1 MLRRVLRLARM
12 LCALMYR
19 QNGDLANL
27 LKSAGK
33 KCPRVP
39 VWVRGVQ
46 SLFGQ
51 CPNAFVSNF
60 VGASRGGISIGGGV
74 CKASLKLIWSWAIV
88 GTQCSQLP
96 PRPHRLLPK
105 GWNETKGN
113 SSVIK
118 TNQARFN
125 LHISL
130 NNEHFYL
137 SLDQEGKIWRAL
149 AERAGSSL
157 KGRTPN
163 IVNIVAIYTL
173 FLKDFRGVIVLSE
186 SVNFEQKSACFKPPS
201 P

>member
-1 MLRRVLRLARM
+1 MVF
-12 LCALMYR
+12 Y
-19 QNGDLANL
+19 
-27 LKSAGK
+27 
-33 KCPRVP
+33 
-39 VWVRGVQ
+39 
-46 SLFGQ
+46 Q

-60 VGASRGGISIGGGV
+60 VGASWGGISIGGGV

-149 AERAGSSL
+149 AERAGSSS

-173 FLKDFRGVIVLSE
+173 FLKTFVESSCFQRVLIL
-186 SVNFEQKSACFKPPS
+186 NKSQLVLNLPVPRDPCPGGIGSKSTCSTSTFAGIPQSQGLGGWARLFPGR
-201 P
+201 